1 MSCPPISYA
10 HPRSLM
16 VGRRFPAWVKGSR
29 KGDSESIDP
38 TVLQRPPSQ
47 LGASSSG
54 SAPTSQRRNS
64 DGEQSRS
71 AIRFNL
77 SLQFD
82 FAQQVEQHCR
92 FHPFLVIISLFRAQ
106 LVMRRHKS
114 YLFLKTTSPFLAQQL
129 IRSHT
134 FHPSPTITSP
144 FWTQQAERRQGSQL
158 FLTITPPFLM

>member
-1 MSCPPISYA
+1 
-10 HPRSLM
+10 M
-16 VGRRFPAWVKGSR
+16 VGRRFLAWVKGPR
-29 KGDSESIDP
+29 KGESENTPIVPS
-38 TVLQRPPSQ
+38 RPLSH
-47 LGASSSG
+47 LGDSSSG
-54 SAPTSQRRNS
+54 SSPALQRRNS

-71 AIRFNL
+71 SIRFNL

-82 FAQQVEQHCR
+82 LAQQVEQHCR
-92 FHPFLVIISLFRAQ
+92 FHPFPVTTSLFLAQ

-129 IRSHT
+129 IRNHT

-144 FWTQQAERRQGSQL
+144 FWPQQAERRQGSQL